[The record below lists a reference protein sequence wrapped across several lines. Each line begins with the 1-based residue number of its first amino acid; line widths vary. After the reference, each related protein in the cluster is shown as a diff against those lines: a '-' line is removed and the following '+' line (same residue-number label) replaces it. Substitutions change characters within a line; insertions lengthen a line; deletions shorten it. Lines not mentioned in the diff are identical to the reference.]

1 MSAKPFTVC
10 RPPGFGAFQFAIVSS
25 LRAAQLMR
33 GCTPRVE
40 AGSHKATVIAQREI
54 AEGMVVMEPFSTSAA
69 RAEAPG
75 NPLLVE

>member
-1 MSAKPFTVC
+1 MSEKPFTVC

-40 AGSHKATVIAQREI
+40 VGLHKATVIAQHEI
-54 AEGMVVMEPFSTSAA
+54 ALGMVVMEPFLEA
-69 RAEAPG
+69 RA
-75 NPLLVE
+75 